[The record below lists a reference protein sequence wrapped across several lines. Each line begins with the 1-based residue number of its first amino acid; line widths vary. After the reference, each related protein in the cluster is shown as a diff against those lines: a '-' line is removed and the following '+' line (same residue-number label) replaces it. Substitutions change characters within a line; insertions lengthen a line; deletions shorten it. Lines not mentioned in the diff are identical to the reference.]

1 MYPPEQLFKPM
12 SVDDLPYDIK
22 ISGDGIEPA
31 KSQCD
36 ISKPTRPL
44 TAYHVYFQLERE
56 FIIQGSQCTDNDNNE
71 IVKDTRP
78 VGIELDPEMP
88 LRYHNI
94 HICRTWYTT
103 GKEKRLKRKHRKTH
117 GKIAFLDL
125 SKTIAARW
133 ATLEETDPETKN
145 YCNKIAKRELE
156 VYKEKV
162 KVYKASIADDPIGSL
177 PSSFSSSA
185 PPSPTFDFSALS
197 RQASLSIASPN
208 SNSAASFQVCHDF
221 HPEWM
226 DKDDEPLATRP
237 AKWARSSVPIAT
249 VANTDSV
256 NNSRANSDPLS
267 EWCPDSLSVQIG
279 KGAEPPLHS
288 ASMERTYTA
297 GAITNMDT
305 NESAADTCNGAGG
318 IPTSMSAE
326 PVENEFSFHPV
337 PCDSEDFFLKKYRK
351 LARRTSLF
359 SIRPLHHQV
368 APFSQSFNGEV
379 SKGKIE
385 LNGMMECENTTNEPK
400 RLRGFSCIQRKLRS
414 ELDERV
420 SRAINVGWGRK
431 NRVQPAADYSIDG
444 NMTDAYV
451 KTSGKKRL
459 SSSISNSNET

>member
-162 KVYKASIADDPIGSL
+162 KVCVISEIVCIIYLRGLVLQLLIFYRCTKQALLTIL
-177 PSSFSSSA
+177 SA
-185 PPSPTFDFSALS
+185 VYQVLS
-197 RQASLSIASPN
+197 HRVHLLRRLSI
-208 SNSAASFQVCHDF
+208 F
-221 HPEWM
+221 
-226 DKDDEPLATRP
+226 
-237 AKWARSSVPIAT
+237 
-249 VANTDSV
+249 
-256 NNSRANSDPLS
+256 
-267 EWCPDSLSVQIG
+267 
-279 KGAEPPLHS
+279 LH
-288 ASMERTYTA
+288 
-297 GAITNMDT
+297 
-305 NESAADTCNGAGG
+305 
-318 IPTSMSAE
+318 
-326 PVENEFSFHPV
+326 
-337 PCDSEDFFLKKYRK
+337 
-351 LARRTSLF
+351 
-359 SIRPLHHQV
+359 
-368 APFSQSFNGEV
+368 
-379 SKGKIE
+379 
-385 LNGMMECENTTNEPK
+385 
-400 RLRGFSCIQRKLRS
+400 
-414 ELDERV
+414 
-420 SRAINVGWGRK
+420 
-431 NRVQPAADYSIDG
+431 
-444 NMTDAYV
+444 
-451 KTSGKKRL
+451 
-459 SSSISNSNET
+459 